1 MWKSNSASLQNNKLG
16 SLGKIFCELYKSRN
30 YLLYKSRNQELS
42 ESYCQVIQKQFHEVV
57 VEKVDDELKCG

>member
-1 MWKSNSASLQNNKLG
+1 MWKNNSASLQNNKLG
-16 SLGKIFCELYKSRN
+16 SLGKIFYELYKSRN